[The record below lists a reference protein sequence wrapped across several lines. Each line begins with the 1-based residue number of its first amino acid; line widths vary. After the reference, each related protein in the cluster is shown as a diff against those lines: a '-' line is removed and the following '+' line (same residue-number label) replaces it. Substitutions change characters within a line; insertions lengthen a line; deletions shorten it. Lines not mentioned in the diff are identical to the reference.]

1 REPNRSWSCT
11 CPCRRSK
18 TCNLRAPETAP
29 CPSTL
34 HEAQEEGQEKPL
46 LCGAFREPSNGLEP
60 LTPSL
65 PSRVPGKRMQLQAA
79 SCKESRSFRSRGV
92 CSHLQGFAS
101 ALLHKCS
108 IPTGAPRR
116 DRPLSS

>member
-1 REPNRSWSCT
+1 MHLPVSAHEDLQSES
-11 CPCRRSK
+11 S
-18 TCNLRAPETAP
+18 ETAP

-79 SCKESRSFRSRGV
+79 SCKESAGLSKRRCLLSFARVCVRSAP
-92 CSHLQGFAS
+92 QM
-101 ALLHKCS
+101 LH
-108 IPTGAPRR
+108 T
-116 DRPLSS
+116 DRPAL